1 MEMKQYGILELF
13 PKEDRRLW
21 GQVAERASELQ
32 EIRLRAGKPVLVTVG
47 GREYYMTQTG
57 NLSHLPDEAHR
68 ISQQE
73 IQRMVLHNCEASL
86 YAYEAEVRQGFLP
99 VKGGHRIGLVGQAVL
114 GDRDEVKTLKNIS
127 GVNIRIAHQIFGVA
141 DAVLPYIYIKGRP
154 ESTLLIAPPGCGKTT
169 LLRDMVR
176 MISDG
181 NSYGAGMNVGVV
193 DERGEIAACHM
204 GIPQNDVGCRTD
216 ILDACPKREGLLQL
230 IRSMAPGVIAV
241 DEIGKEEDMQAIMYA
256 VTCGVQVF
264 ATIHGSNMA
273 DVLRKEAS
281 YKNCGRNPF
290 LETFEHFIILQK
302 RNGICEVALHLSRE
316 EAYAQISGGNI
327 GFAGM
332 CGDRALLQG
341 AV

>member
-1 MEMKQYGILELF
+1 MKQNGILELF
-13 PKEDRRLW
+13 PKEDRPLW
-21 GQVAERASELQ
+21 RQVAACASELQ
-32 EIRLRAGKPVLVTVG
+32 EIRLRTGQPVLVTIG

-57 NLSHLPDEAHR
+57 DLSHLPDRPYR

-114 GDRDEVKTLKNIS
+114 GDKDEVKTLKNIS
-127 GVNIRIAHQIFGVA
+127 GVNIRIAHQIFGAA
-141 DAVLPYIYIKGRP
+141 DIVLPFLYKDGRP
-154 ESTLLIAPPGCGKTT
+154 KSTLLIAPPGCGKTT
-169 LLRDMVR
+169 LLRDMIR
-176 MISDG
+176 LISDG
-181 NSYGAGMNVGVV
+181 NSYGNGINVGVV
-193 DERGEIAACHM
+193 DERGEIAACYM

-256 VTCGVQVF
+256 VTCGVQVM
-264 ATIHGSNMA
+264 ATIHGSGIT

-281 YKNCGRNPF
+281 YRNCGRNPF
-290 LETFEHFIILQK
+290 FETFEHFIVLQK
-302 RNGICEVALHLSRE
+302 KNGICQVALHLSRE
-316 EAYAQISGGNI
+316 EAYAQIRGGNI

-332 CGDRALLQG
+332 CWDRTLLQG